1 MKFALETTWT
11 SKYLYL
17 LLVQF
22 NNLHMSYWQKLYTH
36 FNRCRLWTC
45 FIRIMVGMCS
55 MKFCQMMKFTCGSSM
70 NTLQQSNKTA
80 EAWLSFEEYKTIL
93 NWYFKFENAFEV

>member
-1 MKFALETTWT
+1 
-11 SKYLYL
+11 
-17 LLVQF
+17 
-22 NNLHMSYWQKLYTH
+22 
-36 FNRCRLWTC
+36 
-45 FIRIMVGMCS
+45 

-80 EAWLSFEEYKTIL
+80 EAWLPFEEYKTIL